1 LYFCTIKQF
10 DMNLKKPYEFLCDLQ
25 INNDRDWFHKNE
37 KRYKEAKNEFEL
49 FVEKLIVRT
58 REFDPTIGFLAAKDC
73 TFRIYRD
80 VRFSGNK
87 DPYKTNMGAY
97 IVRGGKK
104 SPFAG
109 YYMHLEPEASFIG
122 GGIYMPEPAVLNA
135 LRTEV
140 FENTDEF
147 KKILNEKEF
156 SKVFPEIYG
165 EKLKTAPKG
174 FPKDFADIDLLKY
187 KHYSLSHRVPDE
199 FWFDDKVE
207 EKVLALFKMQIHFN
221 NYLNRVIEGMSD

>member
-1 LYFCTIKQF
+1 
-10 DMNLKKPYEFLCDLQ
+10 MNLKKSYDFLCDLQ
-25 INNDRDWFHKNE
+25 INNDRDWFHKND
-37 KRYKEAKNEFEL
+37 KLYKEAKKEFEL
-49 FVEKLIVRT
+49 FVEKLIVMT
-58 REFDPTIGFLAAKDC
+58 REFDSSIGLLAAKDC
-73 TFRIYRD
+73 TFRIHRD

-109 YYMHLEPEASFIG
+109 YYMHLEPEGSFIG
-122 GGIYMPEPAVLNA
+122 GGIYMPEPQVLNA
-135 LRTEV
+135 LRNEV

-156 SKVFPEIYG
+156 KKIFPEIYG

-174 FPKDFADIDLLKY
+174 FPKDFEDIELLKF
-187 KHYSLSHRVPDE
+187 KHYSLSCRVADE
-199 FWFDDKVE
+199 FWFDDNAE
-207 EKVLALFKMQIHFN
+207 EKVITLFKQQLKFN
-221 NYLNRVIEGMSD
+221 NYLNRAVENMTE